1 MKNKFSSF
9 ERHFKMEKNVV
20 FLFMVSF
27 AVLEI
32 FTILYYANKIT
43 DDVTTFSQCGA
54 KAQNERYLQI
64 MGQYNSSLAR
74 VLYPGKYTTWYIL

>member
-1 MKNKFSSF
+1 MWLKRHFHYTKAYDMKNKFSSF

-43 DDVTTFSQCGA
+43 F
-54 KAQNERYLQI
+54 L
-64 MGQYNSSLAR
+64 
-74 VLYPGKYTTWYIL
+74 